1 MDWLMEENS
10 ISENGE
16 GEKISYED
24 MIDEFITFY
33 GAGMDTTGHLAG
45 MMVYYLVKYEHILV
59 TILTILISHF
69 QKKVVD
75 EVDSVIKSDKDFTIE
90 NLNKLEYL
98 DMVRKETARYYGP
111 ALSLFMRR
119 CLKDNVLGK

>member
-1 MDWLMEENS
+1 VE
-10 ISENGE
+10 
-16 GEKISYED
+16 
-24 MIDEFITFY
+24 
-33 GAGMDTTGHLAG
+33 
-45 MMVYYLVKYEHILV
+45 
-59 TILTILISHF
+59 
-69 QKKVVD
+69 